1 VEEDAMCAR
10 QTQTRAT
17 AACNDNGIF
26 PVLRRRTP
34 RPVSNILRI
43 AFDLGGPITM
53 SYVAGGV
60 LIIAP
65 ETHQANGW
73 H

>member
-1 VEEDAMCAR
+1 MCAR
-10 QTQTRAT
+10 QPQTRAT

-26 PVLRRRTP
+26 PVLRWGTA
-34 RPVSNILRI
+34 RPASNILRI
-43 AFDLGGPITM
+43 ASDFAGSISM

-65 ETHQANGW
+65 ETHQAKGW